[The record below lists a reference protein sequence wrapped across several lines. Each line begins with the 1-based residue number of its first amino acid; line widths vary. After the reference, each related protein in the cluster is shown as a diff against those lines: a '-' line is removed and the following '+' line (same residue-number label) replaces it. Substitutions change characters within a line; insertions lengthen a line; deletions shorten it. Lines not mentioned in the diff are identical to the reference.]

1 MHLSGFDIMMLA
13 AVPLA
18 MFATGAIAWWAGL
31 ARYRGALAG
40 ERRIP
45 AHAAEARRPAP
56 MPVTARAARE
66 SAQPAP
72 APLAAGGSSESAV
85 LLTP

>member
-1 MHLSGFDIMMLA
+1 MHLSGFDIMMLV
-13 AVPLA
+13 AVPIAIFA
-18 MFATGAIAWWAGL
+18 MGAVAWWASM
-31 ARYRGALAG
+31 ARYRGALAA

-45 AHAAEARRPAP
+45 AHTAEGRRPAP
-56 MPVTARAARE
+56 MPVTRAARE